1 MASEQFDQ
9 PPDYLEP
16 STNEILHLQQKCR
29 PEGQDQLAA
38 EYNGLRNETVLGHMW
53 VEKFR
58 DCPKNFNKCF
68 EGSSSNPQR
77 NRYTDV
83 PAFEET
89 RVRIK
94 FEKMAK
100 PEYDEPPGEVE
111 KPTTSSKAQFMGIAN
126 PFRKT
131 TSVSKNQSKSV
142 QNLPEPS
149 DYINANFVSGYKPCG
164 RSWDKGNYIAAQGP
178 MLETSGHFWE
188 MVVQQK
194 VSSIV
199 MTTRCVERARTKC
212 HQYWPTQ
219 KEGKIIYPSIVKS
232 NFSNEQDV
240 ISPLNN
246 THHQITVVYVEEL
259 FVQPGQFEIHKLKVL
274 WKDKHTD
281 KKKSF
286 FVNHC
291 HFKAWPDHGIPDT
304 AEVMLNFVK
313 KVRFYDLERRNS
325 YLEFGEE
332 ENTQN
337 SVDGVVA
344 ESSSTTGTSNQT
356 KNNTPDKQNSTSSES
371 SENNQSSENTQNT
384 VKSLENYKIVVHCS
398 AGIGRTGTFIVV
410 DTCMHHF
417 ERSKRK
423 EDTHF
428 AVGKDLVYETSKEV
442 RMQRALAIQTPDQY
456 RFCYNAVGEYIQRN
470 YSSDSDQTTNSS
482 GNDS

>member
-1 MASEQFDQ
+1 
-9 PPDYLEP
+9 
-16 STNEILHLQQKCR
+16 
-29 PEGQDQLAA
+29 
-38 EYNGLRNETVLGHMW
+38 
-53 VEKFR
+53 
-58 DCPKNFNKCF
+58 
-68 EGSSSNPQR
+68 
-77 NRYTDV
+77 
-83 PAFEET
+83 
-89 RVRIK
+89 
-94 FEKMAK
+94 
-100 PEYDEPPGEVE
+100 
-111 KPTTSSKAQFMGIAN
+111 
-126 PFRKT
+126 
-131 TSVSKNQSKSV
+131 
-142 QNLPEPS
+142 
-149 DYINANFVSGYKPCG
+149 
-164 RSWDKGNYIAAQGP
+164 

-219 KEGKIIYPSIVKS
+219 KEGKIIYPTVVKS
-232 NFSNEQDV
+232 NFSNEQDI

-246 THHQITVVYVEEL
+246 NHHQITVVYVEEL

-274 WKDKHTD
+274 WKDKNTD

-286 FVNHC
+286 YVNHC

-313 KVRFYDLERRNS
+313 KVRKYDLERRNS
-325 YLEFGEE
+325 YWELGEE
-332 ENTQN
+332 A
-337 SVDGVVA
+337 DGGDSVA
-344 ESSSTTGTSNQT
+344 ESSSTNSTGTSNQT
-356 KNNTPDKQNSTSSES
+356 TNTPDKQNNTATPELCSSSSTQS
-371 SENNQSSENTQNT
+371 SENNTPNT

-428 AVGKDLVYETSKEV
+428 AVGRDLVYETSKEV

-456 RFCYNAVGEYIQRN
+456 RFCYNAVGEYIGRN
-470 YSSDSDQTTNSS
+470 YGEFVKLDLTSI
-482 GNDS
+482 